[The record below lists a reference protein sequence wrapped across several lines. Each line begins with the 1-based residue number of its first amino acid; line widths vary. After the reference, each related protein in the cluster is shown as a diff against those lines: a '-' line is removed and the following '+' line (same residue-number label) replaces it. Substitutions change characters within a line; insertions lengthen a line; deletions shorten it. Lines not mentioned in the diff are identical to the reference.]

1 MDCERATQSSWAVK
15 RICGEIKN
23 NLCGLLPTCSL
34 YTNRAAEAVCAARLL
49 FKHRVLFQL
58 LKLLFNLLR
67 VSCVCICIASSALA
81 TVMVNRCPNLQ
92 LVEYCGCGAAAA
104 RSTKTSPKR
113 SWKGREHGLL
123 CSVRCV
129 TGGRGTD
136 SMDCGIILLKIGT
149 TRNLKIY

>member
-113 SWKGREHGLL
+113 SWKGREHVVMQRAL
-123 CSVRCV
+123 CHGWPS
-129 TGGRGTD
+129 TD